1 MKTAPS
7 HVTWPSVSRT
17 KPGLPIWRSAGAAGS
32 VVNIGHHDAQRS
44 ITYFTVQCGCIA
56 FGGTCIV
63 ALGVGVVATLYPS
76 MEAQAASYVFNFA
89 LVIFCYITLLAAG
102 ISLVSIAYSSFEKPF
117 SALLQATAASLDE
130 GQHVVGQPADRSSS
144 PTSAG
149 GHGRKAR
156 PLLSLNIGATGP
168 PIDLEDLEGEPDSS
182 CHASFKTTPELPST
196 AEFNKPSFSVRGPV
210 SADAIF
216 VRSRKN
222 EPMRMD
228 IAAATCHTSL
238 SSSTVSS
245 SYLDPAR
252 GIKVSCATV
261 TMRTPATLVGPDSPC
276 DLLLQRSLSAP
287 FSSYYGP
294 SSDPLCSQGTKPK

>member
-7 HVTWPSVSRT
+7 HATWPSVIRT
-17 KPGLPIWRSAGAAGS
+17 KPGSPIWRSAGAAGS

-44 ITYFTVQCGCIA
+44 IIYFTVQCGCIA

-63 ALGVGVVATLYPS
+63 ALGVGVVATLHPS
-76 MEAQAASYVFNFA
+76 MEAQAASGVFNYA
-89 LVIFCYITLLAAG
+89 LVSLCYITLVAAG

-117 SALLQATAASLDE
+117 SALLQATAAS
-130 GQHVVGQPADRSSS
+130 GQHAVGQPADRGSS

-156 PLLSLNIGATGP
+156 PWLSLHLGPTGLQ
-168 PIDLEDLEGEPDSS
+168 IDLEDLEGESESS
-182 CHASFKTTPELPST
+182 FHASFQTTPELQST
-196 AEFNKPSFSVRGPV
+196 AEFTEPSFSIRGLV
-210 SADAIF
+210 SPDAIF
-216 VRSRKN
+216 VRSRRN
-222 EPMRMD
+222 EPMTID
-228 IAAATCHTSL
+228 VAAATSNTSL

-261 TMRTPATLVGPDSPC
+261 VVRTPATLVGPDSPC

-294 SSDPLCSQGTKPK
+294 SSGPLCSQGTKHQ